1 MKKTLLNFLGVAMLA
16 VGSAQSAVVVDS
28 VVLGNLGQTEN
39 AALDPLNTQ
48 VLLSDRWFAVGF
60 NLASN
65 PGQWYGLQNVKIG
78 LIGSANVTLTLY
90 SDSGGLDSTPLAPLA
105 QTDTKTVASG
115 SPVLTTFNLSQG
127 GLVTPSGNFTN
138 ISPGNYWFVASSSG
152 FINWVNTASG
162 TTPVEFSPV
171 NVNVGPASPSG
182 WTYVATK
189 FTTNSGSTWS
199 SAIVG
204 PAQNLSISVAAIPEP
219 GTWAAM
225 AILAG
230 GAAFAGWRRR
240 RQQTVA

>member
-1 MKKTLLNFLGVAMLA
+1 MKKTLLSILGVATLA
-16 VGSAQSAVVVDS
+16 VGSAQSAVVF
-28 VVLGNLGQTEN
+28 GNLGETEN
-39 AALDPLNTQ
+39 AGLDELNTQ
-48 VLLSDRWFAVGF
+48 VLGTSRWFAVGV
-60 NLASN
+60 NLAAN
-65 PGQWYGLQNVKIG
+65 PGQWYGLETVKLG
-78 LIGSANVTLTLY
+78 LLGSANVTLTLFD
-90 SDSGGLDSTPLAPLA
+90 DSGGSPGSALA
-105 QTDTKTVASG
+105 QFNTQTVASPG
-115 SPVLTTFNLSQG
+115 SPALTSFDLSQG
-127 GLVTPSGNFTN
+127 GSVTPSGNWTN
-138 ISPGNYWFVASSSG
+138 VSPGNYWFVASSSG
-152 FINWVNTASG
+152 FANWVNSASG

-189 FTTNSGSTWS
+189 FTTNSGTNWS

-240 RQQTVA
+240 RQQTAA